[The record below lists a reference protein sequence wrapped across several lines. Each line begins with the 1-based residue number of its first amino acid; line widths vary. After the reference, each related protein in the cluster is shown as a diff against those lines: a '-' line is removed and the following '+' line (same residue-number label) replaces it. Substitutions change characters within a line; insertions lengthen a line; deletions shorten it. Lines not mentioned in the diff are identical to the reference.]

1 MFAIWTSPH
10 TSRLLQVEKKYIV
23 RFHPTILSVLWG
35 NLQLLVP
42 IYLWLRNY
50 PKAFGKKM
58 VDLFRG
64 LVADKKGMPP
74 LPNKSPSIE
83 KMFASM
89 EFSDLWGEAHMTGV
103 CHYLRSGKYLV
114 IPDSFKD
121 LIPKKL

>member
-1 MFAIWTSPH
+1 
-10 TSRLLQVEKKYIV
+10 
-23 RFHPTILSVLWG
+23 
-35 NLQLLVP
+35 
-42 IYLWLRNY
+42 
-50 PKAFGKKM
+50 M

-74 LPNKSPSIE
+74 LPNKIPSIE

-114 IPDSFKD
+114 ILDSFKD
-121 LIPKKL
+121 LIPKKLWFQMVWTANQLLLFGAIRKDYIFDGS